1 MSNAAVKDYSIV
13 KRPTFMLASTH
24 RAGEPWLPADGNSL
38 RLNDDEILSDIK
50 VVLSVSKR
58 PDDIGPSGWPDEL
71 SLVVGMLVD
80 REKIERGPEAP
91 LRQITTS
98 APLPSKNA
106 LARILLYCWYT
117 CLAQEFDES
126 SSVEDLLK
134 ELRRVAKDLGFIS
147 ASDVVK
153 KPGRPPRVFKLK
165 NTRRLKRF
173 AELRAKFPDV
183 SPDQISK
190 KVADLEKARS
200 ASKNRNIQIEVR
212 RFFHRQGLVPKS
224 TKSTTAPTEKN

>member
-1 MSNAAVKDYSIV
+1 MK
-13 KRPTFMLASTH
+13 KPTFMLASAH
-24 RAGEPWLPADGNSL
+24 RAGEPWLPADENSL
-38 RLNDDEILSDIK
+38 RLKDDEILSHIK

-80 REKIERGPEAP
+80 QEKIERGPEAP
-91 LRQITTS
+91 LRQIKTL

-106 LARILLYCWYT
+106 LARMLLYCWYT
-117 CLAQEFDES
+117 CLAREFDES

-134 ELRRVAKDLGFIS
+134 ELRRVAKDLDLIT
-147 ASDVVK
+147 ASDIAK

-173 AELRAKFPDV
+173 AEFRSKFPELT
-183 SPDQISK
+183 PDQISK
-190 KVADLEKARS
+190 KVAELEKARS
-200 ASKNRNIQIEVR
+200 ASKNRSVQIEVR
-212 RFFHRQGLVPKS
+212 RFFQRQGLIPKS
-224 TKSTTAPTEKN
+224 TKSTTAPMEKN